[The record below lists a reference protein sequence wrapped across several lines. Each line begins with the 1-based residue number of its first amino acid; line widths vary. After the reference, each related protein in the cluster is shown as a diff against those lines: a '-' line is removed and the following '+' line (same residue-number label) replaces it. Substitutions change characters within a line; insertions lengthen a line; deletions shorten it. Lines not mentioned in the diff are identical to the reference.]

1 MRHRWAERG
10 DTLTVSELGLFSRR
24 RDLKATATACTEDR
38 RVARLRAPPPELG
51 QAGATVDAHAA
62 QAFLKHF
69 GLDGE
74 RARPLLVA
82 HACSLGAEACVV
94 VRRRLD

>member
-1 MRHRWAERG
+1 MRVCDMCVRCEDREITSHGREIPRGAEHYAALFGYIRW
-10 DTLTVSELGLFSRR
+10 TVRLFVTTGLFLLQAARTRR
-24 RDLKATATACTEDR
+24 
-38 RVARLRAPPPELG
+38 RLRAPPPELG

-74 RARPLLVA
+74 RAPAPR
-82 HACSLGAEACVV
+82 
-94 VRRRLD
+94 

>member
-74 RARPLLVA
+74 RACPRWV
-82 HACSLGAEACVV
+82 CTRVN
-94 VRRRLD
+94 RR